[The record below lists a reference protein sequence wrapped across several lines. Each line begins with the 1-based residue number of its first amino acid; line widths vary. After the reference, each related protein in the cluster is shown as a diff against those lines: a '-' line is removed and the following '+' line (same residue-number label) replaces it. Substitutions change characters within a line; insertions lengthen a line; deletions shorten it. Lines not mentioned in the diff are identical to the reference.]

1 MKQNETQGG
10 SNRTELEEASANLL
24 NSTLNN
30 NTKGM
35 EDHGEGAIF
44 RVTRTPVLPKSTR
57 EFRINRH
64 HFHQEQRPAA
74 LADPANQVC
83 SVRVYSGARRIPRV
97 PESGH
102 DNLEN
107 FPLRLDQLEEPP
119 PRCQVAR
126 RRDGTWACDRALRGR
141 H

>member
-44 RVTRTPVLPKSTR
+44 RVTRTPVLLKSTR

-64 HFHQEQRPAA
+64 FHREQRPG
-74 LADPANQVC
+74 C
-83 SVRVYSGARRIPRV
+83 TR
-97 PESGH
+97 
-102 DNLEN
+102 
-107 FPLRLDQLEEPP
+107 
-119 PRCQVAR
+119 
-126 RRDGTWACDRALRGR
+126 
-141 H
+141 